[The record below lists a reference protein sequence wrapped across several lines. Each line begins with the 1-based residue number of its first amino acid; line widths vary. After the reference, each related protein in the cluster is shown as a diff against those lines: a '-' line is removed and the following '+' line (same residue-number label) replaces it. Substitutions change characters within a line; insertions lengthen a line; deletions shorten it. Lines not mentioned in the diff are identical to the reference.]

1 MLSMTD
7 LDPLIRRRSAVLSGD
22 GDRVG
27 SIGVVYLDDADERPS
42 WVTVHTGL
50 FGTRE
55 SFVPLEGAS
64 VQGQKLVVAY
74 PRDLIRH
81 APSIDRD
88 GHLGPEDEAELYRHY
103 GLDRVAPPATS
114 SAPTTPAVTLQPEG
128 PAVPGDGGMRMPD
141 DGGTRPLDDGR
152 TRALGAA
159 GTGPQDAVGTRVSDD
174 GGTRP
179 LDDGRTRALGAA
191 GTGPQDAV
199 GTRVSDDGGT
209 RPLDDGRTRALGAA
223 GTGSED
229 AVGTRIPD
237 GGAPQTHDEGGTP
250 WVVRSEERLRVGTE
264 RVDAARVRLRKYV
277 VTEEAMVSVPLKRE
291 ELRIE
296 VEPVTS
302 ASNLD
307 GDDAPF
313 QEQSVELV
321 AREEVAIVGKETV
334 ALERVRMRTVEV
346 DGRATVRE
354 EVRKERIASAVA
366 GIVSGA
372 VSGSAVGSTGGIDAA
387 DVGDAST
394 TRGRTSSTRGRG
406 RTDPGSPSTTG
417 SRANPLMKGGKRRR

>member
-7 LDPLIRRRSAVLSGD
+7 LDPLIRRRSAVQSGD

-27 SIGVVYLDDADERPS
+27 SIGVVYLDDADERPT

-74 PRDLIRH
+74 PRDLIKH

-88 GHLGPEDEAELYRHY
+88 GHLGPEEEAELYRHY

-114 SAPTTPAVTLQPEG
+114 SAPGPPAVTLQPEG

-159 GTGPQDAVGTRVSDD
+159 GTG
-174 GGTRP
+174 
-179 LDDGRTRALGAA
+179 
-191 GTGPQDAV
+191 
-199 GTRVSDDGGT
+199 
-209 RPLDDGRTRALGAA
+209 
-223 GTGSED
+223 SED
-229 AVGTRIPD
+229 AVGTRTPD

-264 RVDAARVRLRKYV
+264 RVEAARVRLRKYV
-277 VTEEAMVSVPLKRE
+277 VTEEATLAVPLKRE
-291 ELRIE
+291 ELRID

-307 GDDAPF
+307 DDGAPF

-321 AREEVAIVGKETV
+321 AREEVAVVGKETV
-334 ALERVRMRTVEV
+334 ALERVRMRKVEV

-354 EVRKERIASAVA
+354 EVRKERITTST
-366 GIVSGA
+366 VSGTGSGT
-372 VSGSAVGSTGGIDAA
+372 VSGSVEDRKS
-387 DVGDAST
+387 VV
-394 TRGRTSSTRGRG
+394 
-406 RTDPGSPSTTG
+406 
-417 SRANPLMKGGKRRR
+417 